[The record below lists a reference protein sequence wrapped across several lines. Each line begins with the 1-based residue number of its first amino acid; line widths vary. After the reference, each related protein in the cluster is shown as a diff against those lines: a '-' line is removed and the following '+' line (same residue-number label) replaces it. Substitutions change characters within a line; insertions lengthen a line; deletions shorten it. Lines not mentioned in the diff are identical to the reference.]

1 MKISTSMN
9 SYAKYL
15 CVMLTLVTHVL
26 LGQNYVISRSF
37 KNGVAT
43 EANDV
48 SKTTTQIQ
56 YLDGLG
62 RPIQSIAVGQ
72 SPTGKDVITHQAY
85 DAFGREP
92 NQFLPFTDTNTGATG
107 AFRTN
112 AATLQ
117 NTFYSSNI
125 PQLAAGDLGRPFQET
140 TFEAS
145 PLNRVVNQR
154 TPGNKSNNSTIE
166 YLVNKGTSGLLA
178 VKRYDFQ
185 ENAVLTQTVTYVAYY
200 PDNQLTIVKIT
211 DEEGKIMLEAKDK
224 EGQTILKRA
233 LVDESTYADTYYVY
247 DDLSRLRA
255 VLQPNYQTEA
265 NATKYAFLYR
275 YDTRGRLVEKQVP
288 GAESVEMRYDQYDRL
303 VLSRDGNQRVN
314 SKWSFTKYDA
324 FNRVIMTGEISN
336 SLAPTQTEL
345 LSNGHHESL
354 TGAGEVKY
362 SLNGTLPSTISE
374 SHVLTVTYYD
384 DYNSWGALS
393 YTNPYSIANETN
405 LKGYLTGG
413 RSRVIESNN
422 TYSSFLV
429 NTIYYDGNYR
439 VIQTCKELYGFSSG
453 ERVTRT
459 SFKYKYALANV
470 VEREQQEQEAET
482 QIGKV
487 KTEKTYSYDHADR
500 LMGVQHQLSVS
511 GVARPEV
518 GLSSMGYNEL
528 GQLSTKWL
536 HSLDG
541 TNYRRKQGY
550 TYNIRGW
557 QAEHQVKYK
566 TEGVS
571 GEQTQFSYG
580 LNYETGSSKYTN
592 GNISSMSWTHG
603 VMDSYPVV
611 NGSYSFTYDGLNRL
625 KSTGISAENNEG
637 GIDYDANG
645 NIKLLKRWKAGVLID
660 DLVYN
665 YSNGNRL
672 NGIVDNSLN
681 PDGFKEAPGGGLS
694 SYAYDANGNLTQ
706 DLNKEILANK
716 LNYNLLNLVRYVELG
731 TTVVNKLKYVYD
743 ATGEKLRFDY
753 EHGTDAS
760 KNETSR
766 YVGSV
771 EYSSNGLKRIGTGEG
786 QIVFGSATVGVGV
799 ESYEYYLTDHLGNT
813 REVVTSQGQ
822 LLQRTDYYGFGLP
835 IALTPSNVDAS
846 RKVNKYLYNGKELQ
860 PETNLLDYGARQYD
874 PAAGRWFTIDPLLEK
889 FISHT
894 PYNYCLGNPVVLTD
908 PDGMKAIWNRRYGE
922 EAGYYDNLTGESQ
935 SWDEVQTEYR
945 IGNASSS
952 YSVVLSAKK
961 EMFNNG
967 VWDKNR
973 ALENLLYYAEQASIK
988 NTSLRVLQVNDSED
1002 AANQI
1007 EGLSAKVSGLMIMS
1021 HGFYKAAE
1029 FKIGAEKFNN
1039 SSQIKNSKSL
1049 SRIASFL
1056 TIDSEI
1062 VIYACHI
1069 GSYYNGGVDLL
1080 KSMASKMKR
1089 NVYGNQSWGK
1099 STDIFSGSNPS
1110 FGRSEVPLGY
1120 TKRMLE
1126 TQYEYPASQRGV
1138 WTKASYNNGIINAQS
1153 IWNVFF
1159 DSFGKIRYEK

>member
-835 IALTPSNVDAS
+835 IVLTPSNVDAS

-860 PETNLLDYGARQYD
+860 PNTNWLDYGARMYTPEIGRWGVVDPLAEITPHLSVYQYGNLNPIAFTD
-874 PAAGRWFTIDPLLEK
+874 PTGMTSQRIQDLNGNWHEIGNGDITNIYTEGKENGDGKEKQGYYTNGVMRPTSEQNAIIKPTEPKKFGTHFTTEEKAGHQGIYLGAEIIVGETVLGFLKIGQWIKSLFSLADEATQVVLKNTLPISTEGKLLGSISNGKISMYGKTLASGKFDFVVMTDGQILLGRKHTFLSGGADVLAAGELKIRGGNIVGINNLSGHYMPNLNV
-889 FISHT
+889 SS
-894 PYNYCLGNPVVLTD
+894 NYLN
-908 PDGMKAIWNRRYGE
+908 IF
-922 EAGYYDNLTGESQ
+922 
-935 SWDEVQTEYR
+935 
-945 IGNASSS
+945 
-952 YSVVLSAKK
+952 KK
-961 EMFNNG
+961 
-967 VWDKNR
+967 
-973 ALENLLYYAEQASIK
+973 S
-988 NTSLRVLQVNDSED
+988 
-1002 AANQI
+1002 
-1007 EGLSAKVSGLMIMS
+1007 
-1021 HGFYKAAE
+1021 
-1029 FKIGAEKFNN
+1029 
-1039 SSQIKNSKSL
+1039 
-1049 SRIASFL
+1049 
-1056 TIDSEI
+1056 
-1062 VIYACHI
+1062 
-1069 GSYYNGGVDLL
+1069 GVDV
-1080 KSMASKMKR
+1080 SKAHLQIY
-1089 NVYGNQSWGK
+1089 N
-1099 STDIFSGSNPS
+1099 
-1110 FGRSEVPLGY
+1110 
-1120 TKRMLE
+1120 
-1126 TQYEYPASQRGV
+1126 SQGE
-1138 WTKASYNNGIINAQS
+1138 IIKH
-1153 IWNVFF
+1153 ILP
-1159 DSFGKIRYEK
+1159 R